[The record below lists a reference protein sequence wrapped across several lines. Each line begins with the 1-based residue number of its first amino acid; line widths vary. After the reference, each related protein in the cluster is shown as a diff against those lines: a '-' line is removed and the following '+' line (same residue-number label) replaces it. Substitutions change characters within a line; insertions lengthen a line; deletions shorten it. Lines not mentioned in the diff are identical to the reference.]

1 MHPIAFHASLHQWQ
15 LFVTLTYESRD
26 ERGNALKVPD
36 EAGRRKMLFAF
47 LRRAGFTKRHKVQP
61 DLNARMNPREY
72 RRRKEQAAHG
82 EHVDRVPFKH
92 LLWMAR
98 EERGELGGRYH
109 YHILL
114 GGLCPFS
121 LNKSTCFALKGL
133 WTSIGGGFADVRL
146 FDTSLPG
153 VKYVMKGLN
162 EWSPELAN
170 AYEMRKAGVESEN
183 RELILAECCVRQWA
197 QQSTKPGATKGG
209 TCNRLINRASPSD
222 RRELVNHQRTKETP
236 QELEERIR
244 SSWLNAHPAGVSFVR

>member
-47 LRRAGFTKRHKVQP
+47 LRRAGFTKRHKVKP
-61 DLNARMNPREY
+61 DLAERMNAREY
-72 RRRKEQAAHG
+72 RRRTEQAANG
-82 EHVDRVPFKH
+82 VHVERVPFKH

-98 EERGELGGRYH
+98 EERGEVGGRYH

-114 GGLCPFS
+114 GGLSPS
-121 LNKSTCFALKGL
+121 TLNKSTCFALKGL

-162 EWSPELAN
+162 EWSPALAN
-170 AYEMRKAGVESEN
+170 AYEMRKAGVETEN
-183 RELILAECCVRQWA
+183 RELILAECCVRKWA
-197 QQSTKPGATKGG
+197 QQPREPRATKGG
-209 TCNRLINRASPSD
+209 ACDRLINRTPLSD
-222 RRELVNHQRTKETP
+222 RRKLVTHQRTKET
-236 QELEERIR
+236 LEELQARIR
-244 SSWLNAHPAGVSFVR
+244 NNWLNAHPAGVSFVR